1 MNTREE
7 KPILCP
13 SGEDFIP
20 CSEEDLAEVESIL
33 GETLPREYK
42 EFVLKYG
49 WSHYEPSA
57 VVRTIEKPP
66 SDVTIN
72 DDLAVPIGNFFG
84 GDFKGTSL
92 LFHLKVSPIYEFFPE
107 QMLAIADD
115 VMTNQFLLGLK
126 GEERNKVFFWFRE
139 GLIEPEHY
147 EEEGL
152 KVPGDWKRKNLTLV
166 ATSFTDF
173 LDRVMLDPHA

>member
-33 GETLPREYK
+33 GATLPRDYK
-42 EFVLKYG
+42 EFVMKYG

-57 VVRTIEKPP
+57 VVKTIEKPP
-66 SDVTIN
+66 SDVTI
-72 DDLAVPIGNFFG
+72 DDESTVLIGNFFG
-84 GDFKGTSL
+84 GDYKGTSL
-92 LFHLKVSPIYEFFPE
+92 LFHLKISPMYEFFPK

-115 VMTNQFLLGLK
+115 VMTNQFLLGLA
-126 GEERNKVFFWFRE
+126 GEERNKIFFWYRE

-147 EEEGL
+147 EEDGL
-152 KVPGDWKRKNLTLV
+152 AVPDDWKYRNLTLV
-166 ATSFTDF
+166 ANSLSDLFESIQ
-173 LDRVMLDPHA
+173 PEQ